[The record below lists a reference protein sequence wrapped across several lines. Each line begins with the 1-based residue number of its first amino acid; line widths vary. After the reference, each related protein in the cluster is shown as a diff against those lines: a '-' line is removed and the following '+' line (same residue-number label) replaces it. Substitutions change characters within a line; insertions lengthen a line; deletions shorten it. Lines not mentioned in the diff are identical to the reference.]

1 MLLAYQVRTK
11 EDVSLLR
18 SVTVTAISPLAKALD
33 NARGSSM
40 GFLDRYFLLLR
51 VEQENERLKT
61 ELDRMKLENQ
71 FLRTELTTRLEHDD
85 QVDLSVM
92 GRILELY
99 FGGDLE
105 ASIALT
111 GQVAGRI
118 ESVRPVADIVH
129 DTVREFRQTVNSL
142 QRHR

>member
-1 MLLAYQVRTK
+1 MLF
-11 EDVSLLR
+11 R
-18 SVTVTAISPLAKALD
+18 S
-33 NARGSSM
+33 
-40 GFLDRYFLLLR
+40 
-51 VEQENERLKT
+51 
-61 ELDRMKLENQ
+61 
-71 FLRTELTTRLEHDD
+71 

-129 DTVREFRQTVNSL
+129 DTVREFRETVNSL